1 MKISIITVTFNSVS
15 VINDCLTS
23 VKSQKYKDIEHIII
37 DGSSTDGTLS
47 LLESKR
53 DQFATLISEDDTG
66 IYDAMNKGIQKS
78 SGDIIGFL
86 NADDFYTNSEVI
98 SKVVST
104 FKKDKLLEACYGD
117 LIYVDQLDTSK
128 VIRYWKSSKF
138 KSGYFSRG
146 WCPPHPTFF
155 VKSSVYKKL
164 GNFNLK
170 YSIASDV
177 ELMMRFLEIKKIN
190 FRYVPETWV
199 KMRMGGISNK
209 SLKNIIILNKEIFS
223 ALKTHDLHKNYLI
236 FFINKII
243 LRLKQF
249 FHS

>member
-23 VKSQKYKDIEHIII
+23 VKLQKYKDIEHIII

-138 KSGYFSRG
+138 KSGYFS
-146 WCPPHPTFF
+146 
-155 VKSSVYKKL
+155 
-164 GNFNLK
+164 
-170 YSIASDV
+170 
-177 ELMMRFLEIKKIN
+177 
-190 FRYVPETWV
+190 
-199 KMRMGGISNK
+199 
-209 SLKNIIILNKEIFS
+209 
-223 ALKTHDLHKNYLI
+223 
-236 FFINKII
+236 
-243 LRLKQF
+243 
-249 FHS
+249 

>member
-15 VINDCLTS
+15 VINDCLIS
-23 VKSQKYKDIEHIII
+23 VRSQKYKDIEHIII

-78 SGDIIGFL
+78 TGDIIGFL
-86 NADDFYTNSEVI
+86 NADDFYTNNEVI
-98 SKVVST
+98 SKVVSI

-138 KSGYFSRG
+138 ESGYFSKG

-155 VKSSVYKKL
+155 VKCSVY
-164 GNFNLK
+164 NN
-170 YSIASDV
+170 
-177 ELMMRFLEIKKIN
+177 
-190 FRYVPETWV
+190 
-199 KMRMGGISNK
+199 
-209 SLKNIIILNKEIFS
+209 
-223 ALKTHDLHKNYLI
+223 
-236 FFINKII
+236 
-243 LRLKQF
+243 
-249 FHS
+249 